1 MGGTLGAGAATVSA
15 GAAAENRH
23 LRAQLFRAN
32 QEIAELKARIGH
44 LQREIEELRARLP
57 QRTAPAG
64 REGSDRVLP
73 EG

>member
-1 MGGTLGAGAATVSA
+1 VSA

-44 LQREIEELRARLP
+44 LQREIEELRARLS
-57 QRTAPAG
+57 QRAAPG
-64 REGSDRVLP
+64 PSPRDPTTPRSGE
-73 EG
+73 

>member
-1 MGGTLGAGAATVSA
+1 VSGGAAT
-15 GAAAENRH
+15 ENRH

-57 QRTAPAG
+57 RRPAHAD
-64 REGSDRVLP
+64 REGPDRVLP